1 MKKTLVFVV
10 LFIVFI
16 LIYFF
21 QMNFFSWFTIAGVKP
36 NLFIILI
43 LVMGLFTGR
52 TIGIATGIIAGLLL
66 DFFIGKSVGI
76 TAIMLGIVG
85 FLGGYLDKKFSKD
98 SRITM
103 ILMVILTTF
112 IYELG
117 QYGIN
122 IIMNKMPLELWAFS
136 KTLFV
141 EIIYNVILTIIF
153 HPLIKKA
160 GYYMENIFKTKNILT
175 RYF

>member
-1 MKKTLVFVV
+1 MKKTLIFVV
-10 LFIVFI
+10 LFIIFLI
-16 LIYFF
+16 IYFL

-43 LVMGLFTGR
+43 LVMGLFAGR
-52 TIGIATGIIAGLLL
+52 TIGIITGIVAGIFL

-76 TAIMLGIVG
+76 SAIMLGIVG

-112 IYELG
+112 IYEAG
-117 QYGIN
+117 KYGIS
-122 IIMNKMPLELWAFS
+122 IIMNKIPLELWPFL
-136 KTLFV
+136 KLLFV
-141 EIIYNVILTIIF
+141 EIIYNVILTIIL
-153 HPLIKKA
+153 HPIIKKA
-160 GYYMENIFKTKNILT
+160 GYYIENVFKSKNILT